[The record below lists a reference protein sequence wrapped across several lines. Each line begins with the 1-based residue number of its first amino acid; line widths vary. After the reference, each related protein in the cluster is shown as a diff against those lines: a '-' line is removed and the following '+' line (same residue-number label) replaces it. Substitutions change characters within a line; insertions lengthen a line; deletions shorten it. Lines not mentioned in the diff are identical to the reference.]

1 MLFFECQDEQHS
13 LYCAAPAAEIAA
25 VHQTEESPIDK
36 DSVSPYGKAATS
48 HKLNENKNFD
58 HYL

>member
-25 VHQTEESPIDK
+25 VHQTEESPTDK
-36 DSVSPYGKAATS
+36 HSVSQYNTAVSS
-48 HKLNENKNFD
+48 HELDKN
-58 HYL
+58 